1 MAELGVSADRQ
12 TYRLRGREH
21 HILLKTWIIA
31 GLNSNYHDKQQL
43 FPHRC
48 QRVYNR
54 QVVVIGE
61 TCWRCDSGI
70 WGLEQPMLNCQ
81 AEGRFAAVEQKLLRQ
96 DPAYTLNAQ
105 VINQLAQTR
114 DQKRMRNAEG
124 VFELPAP
131 LQDSDLIWK
140 PTVLQQQCCCL

>member
-1 MAELGVSADRQ
+1 
-12 TYRLRGREH
+12 
-21 HILLKTWIIA
+21 
-31 GLNSNYHDKQQL
+31 
-43 FPHRC
+43 
-48 QRVYNR
+48 
-54 QVVVIGE
+54 
-61 TCWRCDSGI
+61 
-70 WGLEQPMLNCQ
+70 MLNCQ